1 MLHSPVTFFWNFITA
16 MVVWICVMFCVLCVV
31 QSSNIFLEISL
42 RQWLCVRVL
51 SFVRCA
57 LCSRVTCFWK
67 FRYGNGC
74 VCSCC
79 VLHDISSHCIPLH
92 SIARQCFALH
102 CRAVQFIALHWM
114 IIPGQSTA
122 SVGYNTLHLYR
133 SGRNHNALQEKVNS
147 CNNNTSHTWQRN
159 HHADF
164 YLKAR

>member
-1 MLHSPVTFFWNFITA
+1 
-16 MVVWICVMFCVLCVV
+16 MFCVLCVV

-57 LCSRVTCFWK
+57 LCSRVTYFWK

-79 VLHDISSHCIPLH
+79 VLHDIASHCIPLH

-122 SVGYNTLHLYR
+122 SVGKKIRGCFFLGKQKNGLD
-133 SGRNHNALQEKVNS
+133 
-147 CNNNTSHTWQRN
+147 TSVRICLPGTGPN
-159 HHADF
+159 LDIV
-164 YLKAR
+164 LNM